1 MVAQRRSVQSPTQRP
16 PLHTSRGRKHSAADN
31 WRYSARVPSVFL
43 QSWGSL
49 LVVVHTLSSIVL
61 CGASVHQAVLA
72 IQLLRRRKVRLSL
85 LATYG
90 WTTLLSYLSTM
101 IAGVLLYPRYRI
113 LIRAVFLDRY
123 APWASN
129 LFDFKEN
136 LATLGLP
143 LSVGALL
150 IARSLADE
158 SALATKLLPSTKTP
172 TEGTGEPSTRMVI
185 WTYAVMALGTALV
198 CLSNVVAGLLCTAV
212 RGA

>member
-1 MVAQRRSVQSPTQRP
+1 M
-16 PLHTSRGRKHSAADN
+16 
-31 WRYSARVPSVFL
+31 PSVFL

-61 CGASVHQAVLA
+61 CGASGHQAVLA
-72 IQLLRRRKVRLSL
+72 IQLLRRRRVRLPL
-85 LATYG
+85 LTTYG

-101 IAGVLLYPRYRI
+101 LAGVLLYPRYRI
-113 LIRAVFLDRY
+113 LIRAMFLDRY

-136 LATLGLP
+136 FATLGLP
-143 LSVGALL
+143 LAVGALL
-150 IARSLADE
+150 IARSLSDE
-158 SALATKLLPSTKTP
+158 AALSTEVSPSSKST
-172 TEGTGEPSTRMVI
+172 TEETSEPSTRMVL
-185 WTYAVMALGTALV
+185 WTYAAMALGTALV